1 MTQGRILVVED
12 DRDTAEMLQVYF
24 SGHGFSVEVAMRGT
38 DALPVTRSYLPD
50 LIILD
55 IMLPGMDG
63 YAVCRE
69 LRTMTRT
76 SHIPIIFLTQKD
88 ERSDRIAGLELGA
101 DDYVTKPF
109 DIEELG
115 LRVKNAI
122 NSHQRMN
129 MTDPRTGLPA
139 ARLIEDQLRGLMQSD
154 GWTYAEVA
162 IQFMQPFLDS
172 YGFVA
177 ADEVLRY
184 TALLLNETIDESGT
198 ADDFIGHA
206 GGQIFVLITYANE
219 SDALLATIRQRF
231 DQQIRTHYSFFDSE
245 QGGILQPDGSL
256 APIMSLSIGA
266 VSSEMRDF
274 VDIREIT
281 EVAAESRRF
290 DQAPASR

>member
-12 DRDTAEMLQVYF
+12 DRDTAEMLHAYF
-24 SGHGFSVEVAMRGT
+24 DSNGYSVEIALRGT
-38 DALPVTRSYLPD
+38 DALSMTRSQLPD

-76 SHIPIIFLTQKD
+76 SHIPVIFLTQKD

-122 NSHQRMN
+122 TSHRRMN

-139 ARLIEDQLRGLMQSD
+139 ARLIEDQLRDLMRRE
-154 GWTYAEVA
+154 GWTYAELA
-162 IQFMQPFLDS
+162 IQHMQPFHDS

-184 TALLLNETIDESGT
+184 TALLLNETVDDLGT
-198 ADDFIGHA
+198 DDDFIGHA
-206 GGQIFVLITYANE
+206 GGQIFVVITYTDHFE
-219 SDALLATIRQRF
+219 MLVDTVRRRF
-231 DQQIRTHYSFFDSE
+231 DKEIKTHYSFIDSE
-245 QGGILQPDGSL
+245 QGGILQPNDIL
-256 APIMSLSIGA
+256 IPLMSLSVGA
-266 VSSEMRDF
+266 VSDEIHNF

-281 EVAAESRRF
+281 EAAAEQRRLS
-290 DQAPASR
+290 QTPAVL

>member
-1 MTQGRILVVED
+1 MSQGRILVVED
-12 DRDTAEMLQVYF
+12 DRDTADLLQAYF
-24 SGHGFSVEVAMRGT
+24 TADGSEVEVATRGNE
-38 DALPVTRSYLPD
+38 ALTVTRRQLPD

-69 LRTMTRT
+69 LRTTART

-101 DDYVTKPF
+101 DDYITKPF

-115 LRVKNAI
+115 LRVRNAI
-122 NSHQRMN
+122 VSHQRMN

-139 ARLIEDQLRGLMQSD
+139 ARLIEEQLRNLLRKE
-154 GWTYAEVA
+154 GWYYAEIAV
-162 IQFMQPFLDS
+162 QHMQPFLDA

-177 ADEVLRY
+177 SDEVLRY
-184 TALLLNETIDESGT
+184 TALLLNQIVEERGT

-206 GGQIFVLITYANE
+206 GGQIFVLMTYTEDFSSLVNALRE
-219 SDALLATIRQRF
+219 SF
-231 DQQIRTHYSFFDSE
+231 KSGIRTHYSFMDSE
-245 QGGILQPDGSL
+245 QGGILLPDGTL
-256 APIMSLSIGA
+256 APLMELSVGF
-266 VSSEMRDF
+266 VSDQMEEF

-281 EVAAESRRF
+281 EAAAERRRF
-290 DQAPASR
+290 DQAKAVP

>member
-12 DRDTAEMLQVYF
+12 DKDTAEMLQIYF
-24 SGHGFSVEVAMRGT
+24 NGHGYSVEVALRGT
-38 DALPVTRSYLPD
+38 DAFSATKGYLPD

-122 NSHQRMN
+122 LSHQRMN

-139 ARLIEDQLRGLMQSD
+139 ARLIEDQLRELMRADS
-154 GWTYAEVA
+154 WTYAEVA
-162 IQFMQPFLDS
+162 IQNMQPFLDS

-177 ADEVLRY
+177 GDEVLRY

-206 GGQIFVLITYANE
+206 GGQIFVLITYADE
-219 SDALLATIRQRF
+219 AEALLATIRQRF
-231 DQQIRTHYSFFDSE
+231 DQQIRTHYSFIDSE
-245 QGGILQPDGSL
+245 QGGILRPDGSI
-256 APIMSLSIGA
+256 APMMSLAIGA

-281 EVAAESRRF
+281 EAAAESRRF
-290 DQAPASR
+290 DQAPATR